1 MGNARRLAG
10 LALCAVL
17 TAPFGGGQVAL
28 DPRKQPAASP
38 ERSQRPNLRVDTNLV
53 LVPVT
58 VCDPMNRPVTGLE
71 KENFRVLE
79 NNVEQTITHFAMDDE
94 PVAVGLAFDVSGSMG
109 AKLGMSRLA
118 AGAFF
123 RLANPE
129 DEFFLILF
137 DDRPR
142 LVVPL
147 TQDTGEIKSQ
157 ITFTSSKGSTAL
169 VDAVVLGLHE
179 LKKSKL
185 TRKAL
190 LIISDGGENN
200 SRYNDRE
207 LRDLVRESDA
217 LIYAIGVF
225 GGGGRTREDGR
236 TIRRPD
242 AAGGRQRTAGY
253 RREDRHRAAEPLH
266 PGVLAR
272 QPAAGRPLPSR
283 AGQGGAPARPAAP
296 EGFLAP
302 RLLCAV
308 GLNCHCPF
316 LPARIGGPFRQRQ
329 RAQHAGAV
337 SQARRDHVAI
347 HVLQQRARLDVA
359 VQDAA

>member
-1 MGNARRLAG
+1 
-10 LALCAVL
+10 
-17 TAPFGGGQVAL
+17 
-28 DPRKQPAASP
+28 
-38 ERSQRPNLRVDTNLV
+38 
-53 LVPVT
+53 
-58 VCDPMNRPVTGLE
+58 MNRPVTGLE

-225 GGGGRTREDGR
+225 GGGGRTREEYEGPRYLTGMVEQSGGRMLPAAANELPDIAAKIGIELRNRYILGYSPANQQRDGR
-236 TIRRPD
+236 YHPVQVKVAPPRGLPPLKAFWRR
-242 AAGGRQRTAGY
+242 GY
-253 RREDRHRAAEPLH
+253 YA
-266 PGVLAR
+266 
-272 QPAAGRPLPSR
+272 PS
-283 AGQGGAPARPAAP
+283 
-296 EGFLAP
+296 
-302 RLLCAV
+302 
-308 GLNCHCPF
+308 
-316 LPARIGGPFRQRQ
+316 
-329 RAQHAGAV
+329 
-337 SQARRDHVAI
+337 D
-347 HVLQQRARLDVA
+347 
-359 VQDAA
+359 